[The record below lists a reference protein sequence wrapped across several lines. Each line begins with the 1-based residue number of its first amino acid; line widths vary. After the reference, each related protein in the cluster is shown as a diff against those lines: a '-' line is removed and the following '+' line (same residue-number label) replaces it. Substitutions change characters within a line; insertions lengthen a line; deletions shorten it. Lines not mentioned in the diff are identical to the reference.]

1 MCKIK
6 TLLAAKVLA
15 ADVLSHYK
23 LAIFIYGKFLEQ
35 Q

>member
-23 LAIFIYGKFLEQ
+23 LAIFYGKFLEQ